1 MSYSRWLNSQFYT
14 YWCGADVYDKHDELF
29 ACHISIDD
37 HYMFTYTEVKEF
49 IESPH
54 TLKDRIKD
62 MVLSDAELIEIIGYM
77 KRFIK
82 DVDIEYNKRLI
93 LLRGGM

>member
-1 MSYSRWLNSQFYT
+1 
-14 YWCGADVYDKHDELF
+14 
-29 ACHISIDD
+29 
-37 HYMFTYTEVKEF
+37 MFTYTEVTEF

-54 TLKDRIKD
+54 ILRDRIKD
-62 MVLSDAELIEIIGYM
+62 MVLSDTELIEIIGYM
-77 KRFIK
+77 KKFIK